1 MKKTAVPSILSFKK
15 IPFIFLAI
23 LIFCHSSIIYA
34 GENEQ
39 YCKDL
44 LSNIIIKKVAI
55 NKDKN
60 EKAIKS
66 FWQNKNGTFLGA
78 RYYKISKK
86 VAKKVKIMFMDI
98 NSNFRPIY
106 YIENDEASY
115 PKIFKY
121 IELINAKDNSNEMSA
136 LKKEINDWIA
146 KYKSYDKEMENLI
159 LEYSTLAAYTQ
170 KLKELKN

>member
-78 RYYKISKK
+78 RYYKISKTKFIGYNK
-86 VAKKVKIMFMDI
+86 VIFGSSLVEK
-98 NSNFRPIY
+98 SNLR
-106 YIENDEASY
+106 N
-115 PKIFKY
+115 
-121 IELINAKDNSNEMSA
+121 
-136 LKKEINDWIA
+136 
-146 KYKSYDKEMENLI
+146 
-159 LEYSTLAAYTQ
+159 
-170 KLKELKN
+170 